1 MDDHLRPAPQM
12 QFDSD
17 FLFKW
22 EQIVNDVEKEHIPI
36 ECVKK
41 VVFRNNENKQ
51 KTINLK
57 TLKKQN
63 LNIEEVC
70 SVVERYIQENEDT
83 IVSIEFVID
92 IEAVAEILQPETDEL
107 LKGMK

>member
-1 MDDHLRPAPQM
+1 M

-17 FLFKW
+17 FLLKW